1 MIMAKKSKKSSN
13 NSRVDLEVSLDT
25 TLNPQVIIS
34 NLDLNA
40 GGRSIRWI
48 RKPGETFTFVRLNAL
63 DQANFNEQSIKRD
76 RTRVSCNNRAPDSG
90 GTVKYW
96 YEIVVDLNGL
106 EYKSTKTGPNPGD
119 KPVIRN

>member
-1 MIMAKKSKKSSN
+1 MAKKSKKSSN

-25 TLNPQVIIS
+25 TLNPPVIIS
-34 NLDLNA
+34 NLDLKA

-63 DQANFNEQSIKRD
+63 DQANFNEQGIKRD

-96 YEIVVDLNGL
+96 YEIVVDLNGQ